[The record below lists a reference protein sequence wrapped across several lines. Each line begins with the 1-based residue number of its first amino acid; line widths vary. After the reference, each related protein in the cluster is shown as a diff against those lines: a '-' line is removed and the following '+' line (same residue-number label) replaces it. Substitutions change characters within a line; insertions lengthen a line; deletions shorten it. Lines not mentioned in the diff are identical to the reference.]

1 MQYPPGVGTTATEHP
16 CFEGMPHFPDTGNGK
31 RQWAPAW
38 EQGNTAKPKAVP
50 KMLTDVT
57 VPKMIREGF
66 PSAGCASGYKSFP
79 FSFAKDFFY
88 FSLSHGEDKP
98 PCKGSTAQ

>member
-31 RQWAPAW
+31 RQWALAW
-38 EQGNTAKPKAVP
+38 EQGNTAKPKPIP

-66 PSAGCASGYKSFP
+66 PRAGCASGYKSFP

-98 PCKGSTAQ
+98 PCKGGTAQ